1 MTIHF
6 LPIARI
12 TGVDVLKS
20 SFERKLMLSRYVG
33 RYRHASSA
41 PHLATRG
48 VRLNKPTATAAQP
61 AKQHEPRMAEESS
74 FEITYVLPSMRRALT
89 RVAHPALDRWIY
101 RRWGY
106 SSGNLHSV
114 GVRERDKNRPDAEK
128 PACF

>member
-1 MTIHF
+1 MSDDIGTRPLH
-6 LPIARI
+6 PILQRA
-12 TGVDVLKS
+12 V
-20 SFERKLMLSRYVG
+20 
-33 RYRHASSA
+33 
-41 PHLATRG
+41 
-48 VRLNKPTATAAQP
+48 TATAAQP
-61 AKQHEPRMAEESS
+61 AKQHEPRMVEESS

>member
-1 MTIHF
+1 M
-6 LPIARI
+6 
-12 TGVDVLKS
+12 
-20 SFERKLMLSRYVG
+20 
-33 RYRHASSA
+33 
-41 PHLATRG
+41 
-48 VRLNKPTATAAQP
+48 NKPTETAAQP

-106 SSGNLHSV
+106 SSGNPHSV